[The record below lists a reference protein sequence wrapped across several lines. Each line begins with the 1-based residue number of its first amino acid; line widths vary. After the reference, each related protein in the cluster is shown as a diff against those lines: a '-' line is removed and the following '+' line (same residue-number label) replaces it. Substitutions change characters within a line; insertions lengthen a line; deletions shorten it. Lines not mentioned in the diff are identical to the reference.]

1 MIINFNSE
9 NLEDPSKY
17 YHSHASGNDN
27 IFITS
32 GMVSRKDQ
40 NSGLN
45 YGVKAQKNSSNEIV
59 YLHDV
64 KLQFE
69 DIVNQLEII
78 CSDLNFSTTDIRD
91 HILET
96 RVYIVDLKKY
106 FSEFNTNYGNWMGKR
121 KNYPARTTIGVF
133 DLPSNVILEMAFT
146 LSK

>member
-9 NLEDPSKY
+9 NLENPSKY
-17 YHSHASGNDN
+17 YHSHASGNDD

-32 GMVSRKDQ
+32 GIVSRKDQ
-40 NSGLN
+40 NTGLN
-45 YGVKAQKNSSNEIV
+45 FGVKAQKNAVNEII
-59 YLHDV
+59 YEHDV

-78 CSDLNFSTTDIRD
+78 CSDLNFFKKDIRD

-106 FSEFNTNYGNWMGKR
+106 FFDFNINYGNWMGKR
-121 KNYPARTTIGVF
+121 INYPARTTIGVF